1 MYCIYNYIIINKQT
15 TLIII
20 TILLIINITLK
31 CWSHAYRTSLRYK
44 RGGELLKIEP
54 KVPTVQSKCLAT
66 CNDIKETH
74 VHIPS
79 GVKYFTRTVT
89 SRLPSPSNILYRA
102 RYKTG
107 LELDSSVQW
116 RCWSPDPQR
125 GSVFK
130 NSVQHF
136 PDLLPLLLILYNL
149 SVFFCF
155 HLSLQFFFFPE
166 SLLLSRFQCICFCG
180 IRFILHTFSLSFLRA
195 ALVAVPLPH
204 RVLSL
209 SFFKWLKCSE
219 ERQR

>member
-79 GVKYFTRTVT
+79 GVEYFTCTVT
-89 SRLPSPSNILYRA
+89 SLLLSPSNILYRA

-116 RCWSPDPQR
+116 RCWSPDPQC
-125 GSVFK
+125 GSFFK

-136 PDLLPLLLILYNL
+136 PDLLLLLSILYNPSCFLLFPSLLASLCSFLVFSAFVFAL
-149 SVFFCF
+149 SVSFF
-155 HLSLQFFFFPE
+155 
-166 SLLLSRFQCICFCG
+166 
-180 IRFILHTFSLSFLRA
+180 HTFSLSFLHA
-195 ALVAVPLPH
+195 ALVVVPLPH

-209 SFFKWLKCSE
+209 SFFKWLKCPE
-219 ERQR
+219 EKQR

>member
-79 GVKYFTRTVT
+79 GVKYFTCTVT
-89 SRLPSPSNILYRA
+89 SLLLSPSNILYRA

-116 RCWSPDPQR
+116 RCWSLDPQC
-125 GSVFK
+125 GSFFK

-136 PDLLPLLLILYNL
+136 PDLLLLLLILYNPSCFL
-149 SVFFCF
+149 LFPSLFF
-155 HLSLQFFFFPE
+155 LE
-166 SLLLSRFQCICFCG
+166 SLLLPRFQCFCFCV
-180 IRFILHTFSLSFLRA
+180 IRFILHTFSLSFLHA
-195 ALVAVPLPH
+195 ALVVVPLPH

-209 SFFKWLKCSE
+209 SFFKWLKCPE
-219 ERQR
+219 EKQR